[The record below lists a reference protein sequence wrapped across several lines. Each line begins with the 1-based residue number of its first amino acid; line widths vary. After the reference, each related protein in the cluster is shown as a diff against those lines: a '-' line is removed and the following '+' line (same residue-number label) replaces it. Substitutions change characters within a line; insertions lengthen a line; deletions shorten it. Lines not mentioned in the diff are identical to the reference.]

1 MLMLSRNLVRLFF
14 LLVSIFHLF
23 IAGNVFAWPG
33 QIVSITDGDTLK
45 VLHKGQQVK
54 VRLYGIDAPEKKQ
67 AFGQA
72 AKTQLQALVTGKQI
86 DIEPVDIDRYGRTVG
101 IVRADGAVINGEM
114 VKNGYAWV
122 YEQYCRRVE
131 CRNWKAEQAQAVKAR
146 LGLWQDSVPTPPWEW
161 RKKK

>member
-45 VLHKGQQVK
+45 ILHEGQQVK

-72 AKTQLQALVTGKQI
+72 AKSQLQVLVTGKQI
-86 DIEPVDIDRYGRTVG
+86 DIDPVDIDRYGRTVG

-114 VKNGYAWV
+114 VKSGYAWV
-122 YEQYCRRVE
+122 YEQYCSRSE
-131 CRNWKAEQAQAVKAR
+131 CRDWKAEQAQAVTAR
-146 LGLWQDSVPTPPWEW
+146 WGLWQDPAPTPPWEW
-161 RKKK
+161 RRKK